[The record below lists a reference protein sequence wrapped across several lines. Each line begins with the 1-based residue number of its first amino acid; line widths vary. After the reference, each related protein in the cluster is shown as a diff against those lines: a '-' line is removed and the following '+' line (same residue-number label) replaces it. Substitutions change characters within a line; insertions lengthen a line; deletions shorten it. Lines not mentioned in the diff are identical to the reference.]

1 MNYAKM
7 CRSHTQKVG
16 GCSFAGCWLGT
27 NTTGSVTA
35 VGRRGRVLPHQQQTS
50 AANVSWNCS
59 LTEGGQTWCTSQIE
73 CWIYSSS
80 PTSDPAPGS
89 AQAEPST
96 VPSGLL
102 SLLLSS
108 YLFNWK
114 KLIEWKWSTKL
125 VLILLMELSS
135 WPCLEEDVKLDFRKG
150 TLMLALNLMG

>member
-1 MNYAKM
+1 M
-7 CRSHTQKVG
+7 CCSHTQKVG
-16 GCSFAGCWLGT
+16 CVPLLGAGWEPAPLRVSLLWEG
-27 NTTGSVTA
+27 
-35 VGRRGRVLPHQQQTS
+35 RGRVLPRQE
-50 AANVSWNCS
+50 AFPANSPVSWNCS
-59 LTEGGQTWCTSQIE
+59 LTEGRQTRCTSQIE

-80 PTSDPAPGS
+80 PTSDLAPSS
-89 AQAEPST
+89 AQAESST
-96 VPSGLL
+96 VPPGLL

-150 TLMLALNLMG
+150 PLMLALNLMG